1 VDVPVAVH
9 INRRRVVVP
18 HATTNR
24 ITAIVLAAALSVG
37 VAANAQAQPNG
48 PASGSDKADA
58 AKPCK
63 QGGWRLLATADGVPF
78 PNQGQCVS
86 YAVRGGT
93 LVPWPSATPRE
104 RFRDICQSAGGTF
117 SETSTNW
124 RCDSASGLAQ
134 ATLTELT
141 EPCEEAE
148 RLTLWFPFVA
158 PYTSIVCTDPPDL
171 PDPPM

>member
-1 VDVPVAVH
+1 M
-9 INRRRVVVP
+9 P
-18 HATTNR
+18 HARTSRVTG
-24 ITAIVLAAALSVG
+24 IVLAAALSVG
-37 VAANAQAQPNG
+37 IAANAPAQPNG
-48 PASGSDKADA
+48 PTPGSGNATA

-63 QGGWRLLATADGVPF
+63 KGGWRFLATADGVPF
-78 PNQGQCVS
+78 SNQGHCVS
-86 YAVRGGT
+86 YAVGGGT

-104 RFRDICQSAGGTF
+104 RFRAICQSAGGTF
-117 SETSTNW
+117 SETPSNW

-141 EPCEEAE
+141 EPCDEAE

-158 PYTSIVCTDPPDL
+158 PYSSIVCTDPPDL